1 MGEKMSENNYR
12 IVEFDDGVDEYLVEY
27 VVNGQKKT
35 VMVAPVMNSQR
46 QVDAGLT
53 KLAIQ
58 RAVREQQEAVRRVA
72 VSGARDLVGL
82 SEAIDD
88 DAIGDTSNFPVGTP
102 EEAEEI

>member
-1 MGEKMSENNYR
+1 MSENNYR
-12 IVEFDDGVDEYLVEY
+12 IVDFDDGVDEYLVEY
-27 VVNGQKKT
+27 MVGGQKKIF
-35 VMVAPVMNSQR
+35 MVAPVMNSQK
-46 QVDAGLT
+46 QVDAELT

-58 RAVREQQEAVRRVA
+58 RAVRQEQEAARKIP

-88 DAIGDTSNFPVGTP
+88 DAVGDVSNFPQGTP

>member
-1 MGEKMSENNYR
+1 MSENNYR

-46 QVDAGLT
+46 QVDAELT

-58 RAVREQQEAVRRVA
+58 RAVRQQQEVVRKVA

-88 DAIGDTSNFPVGTP
+88 GAVEDESNFPLGTP